1 MITGMVT
8 PGLCQIIKEHLH
20 SGSLHIIAL
29 GEMASVKNWD
39 ITFCGINWDETC
51 FKFKKKKIS
60 VPNLSKEIKW
70 ADSINSAKALACEIF
85 SGTCPNIFT
94 VPSSSEARSESCFPC
109 TVGAGL
115 GGGIW
120 EM

>member
-60 VPNLSKEIKW
+60 VPNLSKEIK
-70 ADSINSAKALACEIF
+70 
-85 SGTCPNIFT
+85 
-94 VPSSSEARSESCFPC
+94 
-109 TVGAGL
+109 
-115 GGGIW
+115 
-120 EM
+120 